1 MRICDVNSLYSETGG
16 GIRVY
21 HDRKLDYFSEH
32 PRHTAALVIP
42 GKDDSLAFRGSS
54 RIYSLRSIP
63 LFKSGYRMIVDSGGL
78 NSAFLDFRPDI
89 IEIGSPYLLPALTV
103 RAMGDSRVPTVGFY
117 HSDFP
122 DSYVRPYAGRIFPP
136 KIAEGLHRIARS
148 HVSRYYS
155 RMTAVFAASECMLEK
170 LYEAGVRRLFHTPL
184 GVNTD
189 RFSPSVFSRR
199 FRNEVG
205 ASDRSILVLYL
216 ARLHWEKGLDLLMKA
231 YPIFRDPGRIKLVIG
246 GRGPHEGLVNDFIE
260 KYPEVHRLPFMRS
273 RDSVAEAMASAD
285 VFLSLGRYE
294 TFGLAGLEAVASGT
308 IPVLPD
314 AEASGEI
321 AASLGLLSPFEPGNP
336 ESLAASVSRAAEKSC
351 RETTECLRKYA
362 VEGHSWADVFRRME
376 SFYESIMEACEEKDI
391 ERLVPKDRW
400 WK

>member
-205 ASDRSILVLYL
+205 ASDL
-216 ARLHWEKGLDLLMKA
+216 
-231 YPIFRDPGRIKLVIG
+231 
-246 GRGPHEGLVNDFIE
+246 
-260 KYPEVHRLPFMRS
+260 
-273 RDSVAEAMASAD
+273 
-285 VFLSLGRYE
+285 
-294 TFGLAGLEAVASGT
+294 
-308 IPVLPD
+308 
-314 AEASGEI
+314 
-321 AASLGLLSPFEPGNP
+321 
-336 ESLAASVSRAAEKSC
+336 
-351 RETTECLRKYA
+351 
-362 VEGHSWADVFRRME
+362 
-376 SFYESIMEACEEKDI
+376 
-391 ERLVPKDRW
+391 
-400 WK
+400 